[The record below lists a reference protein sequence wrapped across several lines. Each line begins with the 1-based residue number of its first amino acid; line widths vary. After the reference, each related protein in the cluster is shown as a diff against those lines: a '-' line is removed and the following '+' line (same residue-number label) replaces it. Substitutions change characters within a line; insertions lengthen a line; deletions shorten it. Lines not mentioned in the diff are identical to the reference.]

1 MLRHHSP
8 AITPAVTFTIP
19 TPAIGISL
27 MPCPPIAGLIH
38 HLKIDNA
45 YYETKARPF
54 VPPSPH
60 FGGKIENNCRIEG
73 IGCGGA
79 ESQRIFSGRFLHLSM
94 FHRQVHLQL
103 STVDTFYVL
112 GVVEWISVISC
123 VWIPWAIFEVSTVVI
138 CW

>member
-8 AITPAVTFTIP
+8 AITPAVTFTIT

-27 MPCPPIAGLIH
+27 MPCPPIAGPIH

-45 YYETKARPF
+45 YYETKACPF
-54 VPPSPH
+54 VPPH
-60 FGGKIENNCRIEG
+60 FGEG

-79 ESQRIFSGRFLHLSM
+79 ESQRIFSSRI
-94 FHRQVHLQL
+94 QQL

-112 GVVEWISVISC
+112 GAVEWISVISC